1 MSTEEKEVRRG
12 VYRKSMGPEG
22 VKSDKGVYPDLL
34 SYMWQD
40 LYRIRAPREKSN
52 RMSNNVL
59 MSF

>member
-12 VYRKSMGPEG
+12 VGQEKMGPED

-34 SYMWQD
+34 SYMWKD
-40 LYRIRAPREKSN
+40 LYRNRANTEKSN
-52 RMSNNVL
+52 RSNNVL